1 MHVCVCVCALSLCEL
16 CFIPSITFFLIL
28 FFFLYIYIYKKFKYS
43 MSTVGILGR
52 TVLNT
57 ALGSRQ
63 GQEEVSL
70 QNRAWGRIGRRAEQ
84 ARGQPGTAAGQGGG
98 HGGGQQGRGLQ
109 GSSSKGNS
117 RTILLLLENET
128 NVNGVIPCI
137 QRG

>member
-1 MHVCVCVCALSLCEL
+1 
-16 CFIPSITFFLIL
+16 
-28 FFFLYIYIYKKFKYS
+28 

-63 GQEEVSL
+63 GQKEVSL
-70 QNRAWGRIGRRAEQ
+70 QNRAWGRMGRRAEQ
-84 ARGQPGTAAGQGGG
+84 AWGQRGIAGDSRGQRGT
-98 HGGGQQGRGLQ
+98 GLQ

-117 RTILLLLENET
+117 RAILLLLENET
-128 NVNGVIPCI
+128 KMSMGAIPCI